1 MTFFFLQGSRF
12 TNIDYG
18 LSVSYWYRN
27 FCMAASARRDVGE
40 VLERYWR
47 DVGEVLER
55 SQETVIILLLAI

>member
-18 LSVSYWYRN
+18 LIVSNWCRN
-27 FCMAASARRDVGE
+27 FCIAASARRDVGE

-47 DVGEVLER
+47 DVGEMLER
-55 SQETVIILLLAI
+55 SQETPIILLPAI